1 MSNNRKGKVY
11 IVGAGCGDPELL
23 TVKAKRIL
31 EEETEVLIYDRLVSK
46 EIVALVPDGT
56 KMVFAGKEPHKHH
69 MTQDE
74 INASLILHAE
84 KGKKVVRLKGGDPF
98 IFGRGGEEILDLSMH
113 GIDFEVI
120 PAISASIGAAAE
132 SLVPLTYRQIA
143 DGVIFVSGHSYIE
156 GKPPAL
162 DYKSLAIGKNTI
174 VIYMGVAHIREISE
188 ELIKAGMNVETPCFA
203 VQNATMETAKN
214 IYSTLDD
221 FANDI
226 EDNNIKN
233 PAIIIIGEVVNKS
246 REIRNL
252 T

>member
-1 MSNNRKGKVY
+1 
-11 IVGAGCGDPELL
+11 
-23 TVKAKRIL
+23 
-31 EEETEVLIYDRLVSK
+31 
-46 EIVALVPDGT
+46 
-56 KMVFAGKEPHKHH
+56 
-69 MTQDE
+69 
-74 INASLILHAE
+74 
-84 KGKKVVRLKGGDPF
+84 
-98 IFGRGGEEILDLSMH
+98 
-113 GIDFEVI
+113 
-120 PAISASIGAAAE
+120 
-132 SLVPLTYRQIA
+132 
-143 DGVIFVSGHSYIE
+143 
-156 GKPPAL
+156 
-162 DYKSLAIGKNTI
+162 
-174 VIYMGVAHIREISE
+174 MGVAHIREISE